1 MHIFFY
7 ILFLSLYHS
16 AIRLV
21 AQWNPKAKRW
31 VEGRKGLFKR
41 LENALSQNKA
51 PIIWLHCSSLGEFEQ
66 GRPVLEKI
74 RKSYPSHKILLSFFS
89 PSGYEVK
96 KDYPGADYIFYL
108 PADSKKNAKRF
119 IQIVNPQLVLWVKYD
134 YWYFY
139 LAELKQ
145 KSIPVLLISGAFRKD
160 QPFFKWYGRLHRY
173 MLECFLHLF
182 VQTEESAQLLHQA
195 GLGNNITVSGDTRFD
210 RVLEIAADFEPMNEI
225 EKFCGS
231 DPVIVAG
238 STWAEDEE
246 ELDHYAN
253 THPYI
258 KFIIAPHDV
267 TKERL
272 KEAEELFVN
281 CIRYS
286 RLMLNPTFAKSRE
299 SGIAFGKPSATEGVG
314 SLPTGQAGSEEEGN
328 NPTSGIQHPVTS
340 VQQLASSIQH
350 PNVLLIDNIGMLSR
364 LYKYATIAYIG
375 GGFGNDG
382 VHNVLEAA
390 VYGKP
395 IIFGPEYEKYVE
407 AIDLVEK
414 GAAYSIDS
422 AVEIEKLMNDL
433 LADSDWLTES
443 SEAARNYVYNKKG
456 ATEKIMR
463 YIQENRLL
471 IS

>member
-1 MHIFFY
+1 VHIFFY
-7 ILFLSLYHS
+7 ILFLSLYHT
-16 AIRLV
+16 AIKLA

-74 RKSYPSHKILLSFFS
+74 RKSHPAHKILLSFFS

-145 KSIPVLLISGAFRKD
+145 KSIPALLISGAFRKD

-182 VQTEESAQLLHQA
+182 VQTEESAQLLQQV

-210 RVLEIAADFEPMNEI
+210 RVLEIAAGFEPMREI
-225 EKFCGS
+225 EKFCGT

-253 THPYI
+253 THPHI
-258 KFIIAPHDV
+258 KFIVAPHDV

-281 CIRYS
+281 CVRYS
-286 RLMLNPTFAKSRE
+286 KLILDTGYSMSPE
-299 SGIAFGKPSATEGVG
+299 SGVG
-314 SLPTGQAGSEEEGN
+314 SLPTGQAGSE
-328 NPTSGIQHPVTS
+328 SGSKHHASTI
-340 VQQLASSIQH
+340 QQLASSIQQPN

-364 LYKYATIAYIG
+364 LYKYATITYVG

-395 IIFGPEYEKYVE
+395 IIFGPEYEKYSE
-407 AIDLVEK
+407 AIDLIEK

-433 LADSDWLTES
+433 LADTDWLNES
-443 SEAARNYVYNKKG
+443 SEAARNYVYSRKG
-456 ATEKIMR
+456 ATEKIIC

>member
-1 MHIFFY
+1 VHIFFY
-7 ILFLSLYHS
+7 ILFLSLYHA
-16 AIRLV
+16 AIRLA

-31 VEGRKGLFKR
+31 VGGRKELFKK
-41 LENALSQNKA
+41 LENALSQNKS
-51 PIIWLHCSSLGEFEQ
+51 PIVWIHCPSLGEFEQ

-108 PADSKKNAKRF
+108 PADSKKNARRF
-119 IQIVNPQLVLWVKYD
+119 IQLVNPQLVLWVKYD

-173 MLECFLHLF
+173 MLECFRHLF
-182 VQTEESAQLLHQA
+182 VQTEESAQLLKQV

-210 RVLEIAADFEPMNEI
+210 RVLEIAADFEPMSDI
-225 EKFCGS
+225 EKFCGADS
-231 DPVIVAG
+231 VIVAG
-238 STWAEDEE
+238 STWPEDEE

-253 THPYI
+253 THPHI
-258 KFIIAPHDV
+258 KFIVAPHDV

-286 RLMLNPTFAKSRE
+286 RLILNPEYSKSRE
-299 SGIAFGKPSATEGVG
+299 SGLPPVALAKEGVG
-314 SLPTGQAGSEEEGN
+314 SLPTVQAGSESGSIIQ
-328 NPTSGIQHPVTS
+328 TSS
-340 VQQLASSIQH
+340 VRHLASSIQH

-395 IIFGPEYEKYVE
+395 IIFGPEYEKYIE

-433 LADSDWLTES
+433 LADNDWLKES
-443 SEAARNYVYNKKG
+443 SEAARNYVYSKKG
-456 ATEKIMR
+456 ATEKIMH

>member
-1 MHIFFY
+1 
-7 ILFLSLYHS
+7 
-16 AIRLV
+16 LV

-41 LENALSQNKA
+41 LENAFSQNKA
-51 PIIWLHCSSLGEFEQ
+51 PIVWLHCSSLGEFEQ

-74 RKSYPSHKILLSFFS
+74 RKSYPTHKILLSFFS

-96 KDYPGADYIFYL
+96 KDYTGADYVFYL

-145 KSIPVLLISGAFRKD
+145 KSIPALLISGAFRKD
-160 QPFFKWYGRLHRY
+160 QPFFKCYGRLHRY

-182 VQTEESAQLLHQA
+182 VQTEESAQLLQQA

-210 RVLEIAADFEPMNEI
+210 RVLEIATNFEPMIEI
-225 EKFCGS
+225 EKFCGN

-253 THPYI
+253 THPHI
-258 KFIIAPHDV
+258 KFIVAPHDV

-281 CIRYS
+281 CVRYS
-286 RLMLNPTFAKSRE
+286 KLILDT
-299 SGIAFGKPSATEGVG
+299 G
-314 SLPTGQAGSEEEGN
+314 SLTSA
-328 NPTSGIQHPVTS
+328 NP
-340 VQQLASSIQH
+340 ASSIQH
-350 PNVLLIDNIGMLSR
+350 PATSIQQLSSSIQQQNSNVLLIDNIGMLSR
-364 LYKYATIAYIG
+364 LYKYATITYVG

-433 LADSDWLTES
+433 LSDPDWLNES
-443 SEAARNYVYNKKG
+443 SEAARSYVYSKKG

>member
-7 ILFLSLYHS
+7 ILFLALYHS
-16 AIRLV
+16 AIRLA

-31 VEGRKGLFKR
+31 VDGRKGIFKS
-41 LENALSQNKA
+41 LENALAQNKA
-51 PIIWLHCSSLGEFEQ
+51 PILWLHCSSLGEFEQ

-74 RKSYPSHKILLSFFS
+74 RESYPSHKILLSFFS

-96 KDYPGADYIFYL
+96 KDYPGADYVFYL

-119 IQIVNPQLVLWVKYD
+119 IQLVNPQLVLWVKYD
-134 YWYFY
+134 YWYFF

-145 KSIPVLLISGAFRKD
+145 KSIPVLLISGAFRKN

-182 VQTEESAQLLHQA
+182 VQTEESAQLLKQT

-210 RVLEIAADFEPMNEI
+210 RVLEIATDFEPMSEI
-225 EKFCGS
+225 EKFCGT

-253 THPYI
+253 THPHI
-258 KFIIAPHDV
+258 KFIVAPHDV
-267 TKERL
+267 TEERL

-286 RLMLNPTFAKSRE
+286 VMSRE
-299 SGIAFGKPSATEGVG
+299 FGVG
-314 SLPTGQAGSEEEGN
+314 SSE
-328 NPTSGIQHPVTS
+328 SGDIHPPS
-340 VQQLASSIQH
+340 SIQQLASNIQH
-350 PNVLLIDNIGMLSR
+350 ENSNVLLIDNIGMLSR

-395 IIFGPEYEKYVE
+395 IIFGPEYEKYNE

-433 LADSDWLTES
+433 LADTDWLNES
-443 SEAARNYVYNKKG
+443 SEAARNYVYSKKG

-463 YIQENRLL
+463 YIQVNRLL

>member
-1 MHIFFY
+1 VHIFFY
-7 ILFLSLYHS
+7 ILFLFLYHA
-16 AIRLV
+16 AIRL
-21 AQWNPKAKRW
+21 AANWNPKAKRW
-31 VEGRKGLFKR
+31 IEGRKGLFKR
-41 LENALSQNKA
+41 LENELSQNKA
-51 PIIWLHCSSLGEFEQ
+51 PIVWLHCSSLGEFEQ

-74 RKSYPSHKILLSFFS
+74 RKTYPSHKILLSFFS

-96 KDYPGADYIFYL
+96 KDYPGADYVFYL
-108 PADSKKNAKRF
+108 PADSKKNARRF
-119 IQIVNPQLVLWVKYD
+119 IQLVNPQLVLWVKYD
-134 YWYFY
+134 YWYFF

-145 KSIPVLLISGAFRKD
+145 KSIPVILISGAFRKD

-182 VQTEESAQLLHQA
+182 VQTEESAQLLKQA

-210 RVLEIAADFEPMNEI
+210 RVLKIAADSEPMIEI
-225 EKFCGS
+225 EKFCGT
-231 DPVIVAG
+231 DNVIVAG

-258 KFIIAPHDV
+258 KFIIAPHDI

-286 RLMLNPTFAKSRE
+286 RLILDPEYKKLPNTTTSIENP
-299 SGIAFGKPSATEGVG
+299 G
-314 SLPTGQAGSEEEGN
+314 SS
-328 NPTSGIQHPVTS
+328 I
-340 VQQLASSIQH
+340 QQLASPIQQPN

-364 LYKYATIAYIG
+364 LYKYATITYVG

-395 IIFGPEYEKYVE
+395 IIFGPEYEKYIE
-407 AIDLVEK
+407 AIELVEK

-433 LADSDWLTES
+433 LADNDWLKES
-443 SEAARNYVYNKKG
+443 SEAARNYVYDKKG

>member
-7 ILFLSLYHS
+7 ILFLSLYHA
-16 AIRLV
+16 AIRL
-21 AQWNPKAKRW
+21 AAKWNPKAKRW
-31 VEGRKGLFKR
+31 VEGRKGLLEKI
-41 LENALSQNKA
+41 ENALSQNNA

-74 RKSYPSHKILLSFFS
+74 RKTYPSHKILLSFFS
-89 PSGYEVK
+89 PSAYEVK
-96 KDYPGADYIFYL
+96 KEYTGADYIFYL
-108 PADSKKNAKRF
+108 PADSKKNARRF
-119 IQIVNPQLVLWVKYD
+119 IQLVNPQLVLWVKYD
-134 YWYFY
+134 YWYFF

-145 KSIPVLLISGAFRKD
+145 KSIPILLISGAFRKD

-182 VQTEESAQLLHQA
+182 VQTEESAQLLKQV

-210 RVLEIAADFEPMNEI
+210 RVLEIAADFKPMSEI
-225 EKFCGS
+225 EKFCGT

-253 THPYI
+253 THPHI
-258 KFIIAPHDV
+258 KFIVAPHDV
-267 TKERL
+267 TEERL

-286 RLMLNPTFAKSRE
+286 HWVKEPRNKSQEPKKEYKEPNFKNEAPNRE
-299 SGIAFGKPSATEGVG
+299 ETTTNYKP
-314 SLPTGQAGSEEEGN
+314 Q
-328 NPTSGIQHPVTS
+328 I
-340 VQQLASSIQH
+340 I
-350 PNVLLIDNIGMLSR
+350 NVLLIDNIGMLSR
-364 LYKYATIAYIG
+364 LYKYATITYIG

-395 IIFGPEYEKYVE
+395 IIFGPEYEKYIE

-422 AVEIEKLMNDL
+422 AIEIEKLMNDL
-433 LADSDWLTES
+433 LADSDWLKES
-443 SEAARNYVYNKKG
+443 REAARDYVYNKKG
-456 ATEKIMR
+456 ATEKIMH

>member
-7 ILFLSLYHS
+7 ILFLSLYHA
-16 AIRLV
+16 AIRL
-21 AQWNPKAKRW
+21 AAKWNPKAKRW
-31 VEGRKGLFKR
+31 VDGRKGLFKR
-41 LENALSQNKA
+41 LETVMSQNKA
-51 PIIWLHCSSLGEFEQ
+51 PIIWLHSSSLGEFEQ

-96 KDYPGADYIFYL
+96 KEYPGADYIFYL
-108 PADSKKNAKRF
+108 PADSKKNARRF
-119 IQIVNPQLVLWVKYD
+119 VQLVNPQLVLWVKYD
-134 YWYFY
+134 FWYFF

-182 VQTEESAQLLHQA
+182 VQTDESAKLLQQA

-210 RVLEIAADFEPMNEI
+210 RVLEIAEGFEPMHEI
-225 EKFCGS
+225 EKFCGT
-231 DPVIVAG
+231 DAVIVAG

-253 THPYI
+253 THPHI
-258 KFIIAPHDV
+258 KFIVAPHDV
-267 TKERL
+267 TDERL

-286 RLMLNPTFAKSRE
+286 RLILNPAY
-299 SGIAFGKPSATEGVG
+299 GKTA
-314 SLPTGQAGSEEEGN
+314 
-328 NPTSGIQHPVTS
+328 NPVSSIQH
-340 VQQLASSIQH
+340 LASSIQH

-364 LYKYATIAYIG
+364 LYKYASIAYIG

-395 IIFGPEYEKYVE
+395 IIFGPEYEKYIE

-433 LADSDWLTES
+433 LADSDWLKES
-443 SEAARNYVYNKKG
+443 SQAASDYVFEKKG
-456 ATEKIMR
+456 ATEKIIR

>member
-1 MHIFFY
+1 
-7 ILFLSLYHS
+7 
-16 AIRLV
+16 LV

-41 LENALSQNKA
+41 LENAFSQNKA

-145 KSIPVLLISGAFRKD
+145 KSIPALLISGAFRKD

-182 VQTEESAQLLHQA
+182 VQTEESAQLLQQT

-210 RVLEIAADFEPMNEI
+210 RVLEIATNFEPMREI
-225 EKFCGS
+225 EKFCGN

-246 ELDHYAN
+246 ELDHFAN
-253 THPYI
+253 THPHI
-258 KFIIAPHDV
+258 KFIVAPHDV
-267 TKERL
+267 TEERL

-281 CIRYS
+281 CTRYS
-286 RLMLNPTFAKSRE
+286 KLILDT
-299 SGIAFGKPSATEGVG
+299 G
-314 SLPTGQAGSEEEGN
+314 SWKAPQPISSMEH
-328 NPTSGIQHPVTS
+328 Q
-340 VQQLASSIQH
+340 ASSIQQLSSSIQQQNS
-350 PNVLLIDNIGMLSR
+350 NVLLIDNIGMLSR
-364 LYKYATIAYIG
+364 LYKYATITYVG

-395 IIFGPEYEKYVE
+395 IIFGPEYEKYIE

-433 LADSDWLTES
+433 LSDTDWLKES
-443 SEAARNYVYNKKG
+443 SEAARNYVYSKKG
-456 ATEKIMR
+456 ATDKIMH